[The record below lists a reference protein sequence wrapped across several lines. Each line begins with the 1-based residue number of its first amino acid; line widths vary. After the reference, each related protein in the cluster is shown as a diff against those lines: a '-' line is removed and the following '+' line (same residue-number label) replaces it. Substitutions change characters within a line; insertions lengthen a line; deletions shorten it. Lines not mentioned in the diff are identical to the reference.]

1 MINLTPQTDLQG
13 GGTPLTDFS
22 VCHQEIASRLN
33 ALGEMSALLASAV
46 QAGKIAEETLRFFP
60 ELVLDHHAEE
70 EKDLFPV
77 VLANAAKGDEHDRV
91 QTMITKLKTEHRII
105 EALWRRLAPQL
116 TKLTKGHPADV
127 DSSAVDE
134 LIHNYASHARYE
146 EQEFL
151 PLSEEIL
158 GRSGAQ
164 MASLGLSLHLRR
176 RIKDWRRHDL
186 KGS

>member
-1 MINLTPQTDLQG
+1 MINQTPQTDLQG

-22 VCHQEIASRLN
+22 ASHQEIASSLKT
-33 ALGEMSALLASAV
+33 LGGLSALLASVV
-46 QAGKIAEETLRFFP
+46 QAGKIAEETLRHFP

-77 VLANAAKGDEHDRV
+77 VLANATAGDEHDRV
-91 QTMITKLKTEHRII
+91 QATITRLKTEHRVI

-116 TKLTKGHPADV
+116 TKLTKGQPAEV
-127 DSSAVDE
+127 DSSAIDE
-134 LIHNYASHARYE
+134 LVHKYACHARYE

-158 GRSGAQ
+158 GRSRAQ

-186 KGS
+186 TGS